1 MLKIKKS
8 KKKKPLIPTEK
19 EFLKY
24 TPRRVDLEWKIDSEG
39 LVEIKIPKFKSN
51 FGKSFC
57 RVIKKKDYFIG
68 NMDKLGSV
76 VWQNCDG
83 IKTVKNILK
92 IVKKEFPDEKNIDQ
106 RLYLFIQQLHG
117 LRYIDL

>member
-1 MLKIKKS
+1 LLKIKKS

-57 RVIKKKDYFIG
+57 RVIKKDNYFIG

-76 VWQNCDG
+76 VWQNCNG
-83 IKTVKNILK
+83 INAVKNILE

-106 RLYLFIQQLHG
+106 RLYLFIQQLYS
-117 LRYIDL
+117 LRYLDL